1 MRGGKVLV
9 TGAGGML
16 ATDLVPTLAAAGHE
30 VVALGRADLDVT
42 DPVAVQAALAQ
53 ARPAAVVHA
62 AAYTRVDDAEAHP
75 ALAHRVNATGAAHV
89 AQAAR
94 DVGAAVLYVSTDY
107 VFDGRATEPY
117 GVEAAT
123 GPLNAYGRSKLAGE
137 EAVRQTLAAHW
148 IVRTSWLYG
157 RGGPNFVETMRRL
170 ARQQPALRVVADQVG
185 SPTWTVHLADAIAG
199 LLASGRHGT
208 YHATGGGHCSWHDL
222 ATRTVAL
229 EGLTT
234 PVHAITTT
242 EMPRPAAR
250 PAWSV
255 LDGTALRQAG
265 VPPLPPWEAA
275 LAAYLTSR
283 PWREA

>member
-1 MRGGKVLV
+1 MISGGH
-9 TGAGGML
+9 A
-16 ATDLVPTLAAAGHE
+16 PN
-30 VVALGRADLDVT
+30 ALPQR
-42 DPVAVQAALAQ
+42 
-53 ARPAAVVHA
+53 
-62 AAYTRVDDAEAHP
+62 AEAT
-75 ALAHRVNATGAAHV
+75 VNCRIFPGA
-89 AQAAR
+89 
-94 DVGAAVLYVSTDY
+94 S
-107 VFDGRATEPY
+107 
-117 GVEAAT
+117 
-123 GPLNAYGRSKLAGE
+123 S

-234 PVHAITTT
+234 PVHAITTA

-255 LDGTALRQAG
+255 LDGAALWQAG

-275 LAAYLTSR
+275 LAAYLGSR